1 MGLILY
7 VDFIILPRI
16 YRVYKKVADSV
27 LDMLLQR
34 SDYGSIK
41 QKAFYEISP

>member
-16 YRVYKKVADSV
+16 YRVYKKVADSCQSFKKLAV
-27 LDMLLQR
+27 PAVAR
-34 SDYGSIK
+34 
-41 QKAFYEISP
+41 